1 MNTTEVIYLTKKGLK
16 ELKRQIARLERRQK
30 QILAKLRTLDKRGS
44 RFSVRERVEK
54 LNILE
59 TIKTELT
66 EKKRALA
73 RVKLISQPGPA
84 MLYG

>member
-1 MNTTEVIYLTKKGLK
+1 MKTTEVIYLTKKGLK

-30 QILAKLRTLDKRGS
+30 QILVKLRTLDKRAG
-44 RFSVRERVEK
+44 RFSVSERVEK

-59 TIKTELT
+59 TIKTEII

-73 RVKLISQPGPA
+73 RVRLIPQPNPA
-84 MLYG
+84 MSH